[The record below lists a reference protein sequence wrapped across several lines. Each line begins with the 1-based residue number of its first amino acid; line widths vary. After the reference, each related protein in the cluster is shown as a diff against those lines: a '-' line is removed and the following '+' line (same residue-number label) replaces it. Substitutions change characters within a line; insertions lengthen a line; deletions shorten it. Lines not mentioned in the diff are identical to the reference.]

1 MTSTTV
7 NIHAGAVISYF
18 GRTYCVR
25 KLISPEEVLATDV
38 VAGEDQVLKLSD
50 ITKSFGD
57 AADQEAE
64 RLDLVSIPEDDWQV
78 AMERYRILAPLVG
91 LPSRTAAHIKVVADE
106 LLVSV
111 ATVYRWLDRVERAG
125 SVSCLLRKRRSDAGV
140 KRLDARVEVVIKD
153 VILSD
158 YLTELKKSPTA
169 VTRAIETRCRS
180 EGLPVPSKVAV
191 LARID
196 EILPE
201 ERARK
206 REGRNAALDYRA
218 IKGSMPGVDS
228 LYSVWQIDHTPA
240 DVILVDE
247 QDRIAIGKPW
257 ITLAIDVFSRMVVGW
272 YISFDPPGALATG
285 LCISNAILPKDE
297 MLGRLGVDFPWIC
310 QGKPAI
316 IQADNAKEFHGEMLQ
331 EASQEHGFDM
341 KFRKLKKPNY
351 GAHIERLFGTSAK
364 RIHELDGTTFSNTVE
379 KGDYKSEKNATM
391 TLVEFERWFAN
402 LILGE
407 YHHKKHSALGVS
419 PIERYREGLFGS
431 EKFPGLGMM
440 RMASDPY
447 KLRIDF
453 MPILRRTIQTYG
465 VVSDFINYH
474 DPVLDKWIGA
484 PEPGNKRKAREFI
497 FRYDPRDISYLIFW
511 DPQVRQYFRIPY
523 RNTAYPRISI
533 WELKSIKAFLKDRGI
548 KVENEEQIFLAR
560 NEMKRIEEQSR
571 TDTRKKRTGGQ
582 PTTET
587 RKKRMTKERDRM
599 HKVLPPVP
607 LPSDRIASAT
617 VPADPSEL
625 SSVPSAKVV
634 VDDFSHL
641 TPFEER

>member
-1 MTSTTV
+1 MTSATV
-7 NIHAGAVISYF
+7 TIHAGAVISYF
-18 GRTYCVR
+18 GRTFCVR

-38 VAGEDQVLKLSD
+38 AAGEDQLLKLSD
-50 ITKSFGD
+50 ITRSFGE

-64 RLDLVSIPEDDWQV
+64 RLDLVSIPEDDWQD
-78 AMERYRILAPLVG
+78 AMERYRALAPLLG
-91 LPSRTAAHIKVVADE
+91 LPSRTAAHVKVVADE

-140 KRLDARVEVVIKD
+140 RRLDSRVEQVIKE

-169 VTRAIETRCRS
+169 VTRVIGTRCRS

-196 EILPE
+196 AILPE

-206 REGRNAALDYRA
+206 REGRNAALVHRA
-218 IKGSMPGVDS
+218 IKGSMPGVDT

-240 DVILVDE
+240 DVMLVDE
-247 QDRIAIGKPW
+247 IDRIAIGKPW
-257 ITLAIDVFSRMVVGW
+257 ITMAIDVFSRMVVGW

-285 LCISNAILPKDE
+285 LCISNAILPKDDT
-297 MLGRLGVDFPWIC
+297 LGRLGVNFPWVC
-310 QGKPAI
+310 QGKPSI
-316 IQADNAKEFHGEMLQ
+316 IQADNAREFHGEMLQ

-351 GAHIERLFGTSAK
+351 GAHIERLFGTFAE

-407 YHHKKHSALGVS
+407 YHHDVHSTLGVP

-431 EKFPGLGMM
+431 DKFPGLGMM

-453 MPILRRTIQTYG
+453 MPVLRRTIQTYG
-465 VVSDFINYH
+465 VVSDFIYYH

-497 FRYDPRDISYLIFW
+497 FRYDPRDISHLIFW
-511 DPQVRQYFRIPY
+511 DPQLRQYFRIPY
-523 RNTAYPRISI
+523 RNTAYPRISL
-533 WELKSIKAFLKDRGI
+533 WELKAIKAFMKDRGL
-548 KVENEEQIFLAR
+548 KLENEEQIFLAR
-560 NEMKRIEEQSR
+560 KEMQRIEEQARS
-571 TDTRKKRTGGQ
+571 DTRSRRAGKQ
-582 PTTET
+582 PVET
-587 RKKRMTKERDRM
+587 RKKRMTTERNRM

-607 LPSDRIASAT
+607 LPSDRVAPLP
-617 VPADPSEL
+617 VEPSGL
-625 SSVPSAKVV
+625 SSVPSTAKDV